1 MDKFTFGMYKGK
13 DVDSIIK
20 VNPKYVLWAE
30 QNISYF
36 SLTQKQHNACILSVK
51 PKLSYFDKMEL
62 RERTYSD
69 DYDDIDG
76 YSADYE
82 NDMRSCFD
90 PNC

>member
-1 MDKFTFGMYKGK
+1 MAKFTFGMYKGE
-13 DVDSIIK
+13 DIDTIIK
-20 VNPKYVLWAE
+20 ENPKYVLWAE
-30 QNISYF
+30 QNVSYF
-36 SLTQKQHNACILSVK
+36 SLTQEQHNACINAIKSRPLYPYV
-51 PKLSYFDKMEL
+51 MEL

-90 PNC
+90 PNY